1 MRIIAKLF
9 KNFKTK
15 RQLREE
21 IAFLKGCQN
30 QCTPLIQIGRDVI
43 RIGAQMTI
51 ADELPADIAKRE
63 LLHKISDKISPFV
76 SWDIVD
82 GEKGRELKAF
92 VNVIGKG

>member
-1 MRIIAKLF
+1 MVKLF

-21 IAFLKGCQN
+21 IAFLKDCQN
-30 QCTPLIQIGRDVI
+30 QSKLLFQIGRDVI

-51 ADELPADIAKRE
+51 ADEVPADIVKRE

-82 GEKGRELKAF
+82 SEKGRQLKAF
-92 VNVIGKG
+92 VDVIWKG